1 MKYLYL
7 ARHAKSDWNAP
18 APSDFARPL
27 NKRGLKDA
35 KRMGGKLA
43 ELDWI
48 PQQILC
54 SPAERAKQ
62 TGELFCQYANINVDL
77 INWQQE
83 IYACN
88 ATLLLKLIASVPE
101 SVNSLML
108 IGHNPAIEW
117 LLLDLCSDV
126 PTQANGKTV
135 TTANVAKI
143 SLSDDW
149 DNLQCNCAELVDL
162 LRPKDF

>member
-7 ARHAKSDWNAP
+7 ARHAKSNWSTP
-18 APSDFARPL
+18 APTDFARPL
-27 NKRGLKDA
+27 NKRGLNNA
-35 KRMGGKLA
+35 KYIGGRLA

-48 PQQILC
+48 PERILC

-62 TGELFCQYANINVDL
+62 TGELFCEYAKINLEV
-77 INWQQE
+77 IKWKKE

-88 ATLLLKLIASVPE
+88 ASMLLKLIAAVPE
-101 SVNSLML
+101 SVSSLML

-126 PTQANGKTV
+126 PTQANGKII

-143 SLSDDW
+143 RVSDDW
-149 DNLQCNCAELVDL
+149 DNLKDNGGELVDL
-162 LRPKDF
+162 LRP